1 MKTFVTEESTPTA
14 TTPDYI
20 KGSSVGYGAAL
31 WALIFAALHLAWAM
45 GWYVGL
51 DHESA
56 RQAFQRRWFLVYDLV
71 AAGLCVLA
79 FAVALALVQPWGRR
93 LPYSLVSLLA
103 LGGTGLLALRGAAGV
118 AQGVYLATA
127 GGNWPNVAA
136 FWDVWFSVGAI
147 QFGISAWQFWHAPS
161 MRSSRGSTKL

>member
-1 MKTFVTEESTPTA
+1 
-14 TTPDYI
+14 
-20 KGSSVGYGAAL
+20 
-31 WALIFAALHLAWAM
+31 M

-56 RQAFQRRWFLVYDLV
+56 RLAFQRRWFLVYDLV

-93 LPYSLVSLLA
+93 LPNSLVGLLA

-118 AQGVYLATA
+118 AQDVYLAAA
-127 GGNWPNVAA
+127 GRNLPNAA
-136 FWDVWFSVGAI
+136 ALWDVWFCVGAI
-147 QFGISAWQFWHAPS
+147 LFGISVWQFWRAPR
-161 MRSSRGSTKL
+161 MRDSRSVEL